1 METPSPSTPYPT
13 SPLQSA
19 HTRWTAHHTFTSAVH
34 QASSRAS
41 DTSCLLPVCW
51 PIWSPHPHLQYNHN
65 SIISVQSVHT
75 EVHSF
80 TCSLSPPCVALF
92 SGHVC
97 ALVSVGPLKG
107 LWFPRRPLYFL
118 HCLATIT
125 KAGTPLLL
133 RLSTRIACL
142 YFSKLY
148 CNFTKWCLALG
159 RKLRCTSQV

>member
-1 METPSPSTPYPT
+1 MENIISHYLPDPYSLP
-13 SPLQSA
+13 
-19 HTRWTAHHTFTSAVH
+19 TFTCAAH
-34 QASSRAS
+34 QASGGAL
-41 DTSCLLPVCW
+41 DTPRLLPVCW
-51 PIWSPHPHLQYNHN
+51 PIPCPHPLPHSNHN

-80 TCSLSPPCVALF
+80 ACSFSPPCVALF
-92 SGHVC
+92 SEHVC
-97 ALVSVGPLKG
+97 ALVPVGPLKG

-142 YFSKLY
+142 YFSKLN
-148 CNFTKWCLALG
+148 CNFTKWCFSIREESALHIAG
-159 RKLRCTSQV
+159 V